1 MTPPPVAPDADSVAP
16 VHEDAARAEPV
27 TIHRNRASATAS
39 AETESAVTL
48 GSMVLAKHEC
58 ECGILDEE
66 VPVLDVRAIP
76 HAIRHATVFGALD
89 SLAPGGGLVLVA
101 PHDPLPLLSQIE
113 ERTPGQFSVRYLE
126 SGPEA
131 WQLVLTRD
139 GAHEH

>member
-16 VHEDAARAEPV
+16 VREDAARAEPV